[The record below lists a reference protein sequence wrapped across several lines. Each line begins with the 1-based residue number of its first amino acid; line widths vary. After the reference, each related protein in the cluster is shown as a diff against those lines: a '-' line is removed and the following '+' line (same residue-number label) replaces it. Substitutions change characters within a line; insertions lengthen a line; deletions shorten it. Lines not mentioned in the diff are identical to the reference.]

1 MEHQTESGIYDMGIP
16 NASNPQHLLTSAH
29 KDHNQSLSWTYNQ
42 DPFPK
47 SVFPVFTACAAR
59 MQGLRVQSLELQNSH
74 LLGVNK
80 E

>member
-1 MEHQTESGIYDMGIP
+1 MEHKTESGICDMGIP

-42 DPFPK
+42 DPFAK
-47 SVFPVFTACAAR
+47 RIFPVFT
-59 MQGLRVQSLELQNSH
+59 GLLHERLFSII
-74 LLGVNK
+74 LLAGNR